1 MKNNKKQKK
10 LKKKRIRNTR
20 KKRGNNNHNNK
31 GKKKMNNKVIKPFIT
46 RGSIVGTNGE
56 RKVVMNKDGLSSSQL
71 DWVYGFEKS
80 LTKSL
85 DKIEEDKGE
94 KIKDN
99 YLTYC
104 FYKDD
109 EDFLGSLM
117 VDLENENGID
127 EVYDDFVC
135 LFNSGSFT
143 NGLKFSPKHLTD
155 EEIEYVKC
163 FVVDKTQFGEMV
175 SVSHKDGKISGKW
188 GIDLYFPSP
197 KSKEIWSIIY
207 DTEPSL
213 LNETT
218 N

>member
-1 MKNNKKQKK
+1 M
-10 LKKKRIRNTR
+10 
-20 KKRGNNNHNNK
+20 
-31 GKKKMNNKVIKPFIT
+31 V
-46 RGSIVGTNGE
+46 
-56 RKVVMNKDGLSSSQL
+56 LS
-71 DWVYGFEKS
+71 
-80 LTKSL
+80 
-85 DKIEEDKGE
+85 
-94 KIKDN
+94 
-99 YLTYC
+99 
-104 FYKDD
+104 
-109 EDFLGSLM
+109 
-117 VDLENENGID
+117 
-127 EVYDDFVC
+127 
-135 LFNSGSFT
+135 T

-188 GIDLYFPSP
+188 GIDLYYPSP